1 MADVITI
8 GPVSAAPGAKAA
20 GYLTVAWLNDA
31 SPVQV
36 PVMIVNGAQDGTRL
50 WIQGGSH
57 GNEYAGPMAI
67 QDLYREVEPKA
78 VRGALILLPVI
89 NVTAF
94 RAGTRGAPQDGLDM
108 NRIWPGN
115 PLARARHIYAH
126 SEIVVHQL
134 VTHLER
140 WADAVVDCHSGG
152 WPHRMSPYAQYF
164 IAEDP
169 VVSER
174 SRAMALGA
182 GLPLL
187 WATSA
192 QDYSEKAGGSIGT
205 YLDRLG
211 RPSITLEVGG
221 EGRVPESD
229 RVQMREAL
237 SGICRALGILPGAAP
252 RHRPRFEVQKV
263 HWLRAAR
270 GGALYPLVEPL
281 DPVEQGQPVA
291 RITDLLG
298 EELETITAPAAG
310 VVVGHRTL
318 QMVNSGEYV
327 CNVGEVVRVG
337 GTP

>member
-1 MADVITI
+1 MDDVITI
-8 GPVSAAPGAKAA
+8 GPVSAAPGEKAA
-20 GYLTVAWLNDA
+20 GYLTVAWLKDA
-31 SPVQV
+31 SPVQM
-36 PVMIVNGAQDGTRL
+36 PVMVVNGAQPGTCL

-57 GNEYAGPMAI
+57 GNEYVGPMAI
-67 QDLYREVEPKA
+67 QDLYHGVQPKDM
-78 VRGALILLPVI
+78 RGALILLPVI

-108 NRIWPGN
+108 NRIWPGS

-126 SEIVVHQL
+126 SELVVHLL

-140 WADAVVDCHSGG
+140 WADAVIDCHSGG
-152 WPHRMSPYAQYF
+152 WPHRMSPYSQYF

-169 VVSER
+169 AVAER
-174 SRAMALGA
+174 SRAMALAA

-192 QDYSEKAGGSIGT
+192 QDYSEKAAGSIGT
-205 YLDRLG
+205 YLNRLG

-221 EGRVPESD
+221 EGRVPDSD
-229 RVQMREAL
+229 RAMMKEAL
-237 SGICRALGILPGAAP
+237 SGICRTLGVLPGEAP
-252 RHRPRFEVQKV
+252 RHRPRFEVRKG

-281 DPVEQGQPVA
+281 DRVEQGQA
-291 RITDLLG
+291 MAWITDLFG
-298 EELETITAPAAG
+298 DELEVLTAPAAG

-318 QMVNSGEYV
+318 QMVNTGEYV
-327 CNVGEVVRVG
+327 CNVGELVPG
-337 GTP
+337 